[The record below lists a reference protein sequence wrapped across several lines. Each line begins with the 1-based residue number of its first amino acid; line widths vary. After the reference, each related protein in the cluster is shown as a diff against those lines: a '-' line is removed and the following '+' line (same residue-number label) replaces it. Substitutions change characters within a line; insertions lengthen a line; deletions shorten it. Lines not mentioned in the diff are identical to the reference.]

1 MLADGAEAMADA
13 IIRLIGNRRK
23 APRWRGGL
31 ALVEKA
37 STGTSSPPTCDEL
50 TTPTPDGGERLMAS
64 LLTIVRPFVYETMQ
78 ELLVVQ
84 TGAIAK
90 TVEVARTLRKHFP
103 DAHIHGVVRDDDAAA
118 VDAGAFD
125 RLTAVR
131 WEDRVAVVRE
141 LRAVRYDA
149 VAMLLGGQASR
160 AFRLLPYLVR
170 TKNIL
175 LFNDSLDYFPL
186 KWTRVRSLGHHLSGH
201 DSIASLVRWAFGR
214 VVQLP
219 LAALVLLA
227 STARIE
233 LKALRRR
240 RLRAR

>member
-1 MLADGAEAMADA
+1 MA
-13 IIRLIGNRRK
+13 N
-23 APRWRGGL
+23 
-31 ALVEKA
+31 
-37 STGTSSPPTCDEL
+37 
-50 TTPTPDGGERLMAS
+50 
-64 LLTIVRPFVYETMQ
+64 LLTLVRPFVYETMQ

-149 VAMLLGGQASR
+149 VADAARRPGQPRLSRCCRTSCGRRTSCSSTTASTISRSSGR
-160 AFRLLPYLVR
+160 AC
-170 TKNIL
+170 
-175 LFNDSLDYFPL
+175 
-186 KWTRVRSLGHHLSGH
+186 VRSA
-201 DSIASLVRWAFGR
+201 I
-214 VVQLP
+214 
-219 LAALVLLA
+219 
-227 STARIE
+227 T
-233 LKALRRR
+233 
-240 RLRAR
+240 

>member
-1 MLADGAEAMADA
+1 
-13 IIRLIGNRRK
+13 
-23 APRWRGGL
+23 
-31 ALVEKA
+31 
-37 STGTSSPPTCDEL
+37 
-50 TTPTPDGGERLMAS
+50 
-64 LLTIVRPFVYETMQ
+64 
-78 ELLVVQ
+78 
-84 TGAIAK
+84 
-90 TVEVARTLRKHFP
+90 
-103 DAHIHGVVRDDDAAA
+103 
-118 VDAGAFD
+118 
-125 RLTAVR
+125 
-131 WEDRVAVVRE
+131 
-141 LRAVRYDA
+141 
-149 VAMLLGGQASR
+149 MLLGGHASR

-214 VVQLP
+214 VVLLP

-227 STARIE
+227 STAWIE